1 MRVEAG
7 WTLQALRESKVDGL
21 RSRYRARYTRSFPF
35 TFLLTNERR
44 GKKGKY
50 EKMKSTKKERIT
62 IFHIKAE
69 RWIILGLSG
78 MRWSAIGDD
87 GRNDDGKKNARIKG
101 GR

>member
-1 MRVEAG
+1 MAYDLG
-7 WTLQALRESKVDGL
+7 IALVRL
-21 RSRYRARYTRSFPF
+21 ALSFHVF
-35 TFLLTNERR
+35 TNERR

-50 EKMKSTKKERIT
+50 EKMKSAKKERIT

-69 RWIILGLSG
+69 RWIIVGLSG